1 MNTKVVVTADELGNV
16 ITSSLNEDIGYI
28 RLEQDSTVILGNW
41 IKNQKRSCLIFGKI
55 TDLQALNFKP
65 GQELDGKIVVEES
78 FMPFNSRNSEKELK
92 IAGET
97 GVICRVDDQPIYRKT
112 RYSTNSQDQ
121 DVLIQ
126 HNNTEEIR
134 EAIDSMKLVAN
145 L

>member
-78 FMPFNSRNSEKELK
+78 FMPFNSKNSEKELK

-97 GVICRVDDQPIYRKT
+97 GVICRVDDQPIYRRT

-121 DVLIQ
+121 DILIQ